1 MPEKA
6 KLMFQVILLLPM
18 VAACVLLVSLF
29 PPYRR
34 NTKSP
39 ARRDEHDTDAS
50 AFSPQLAEDTLAP
63 KKG

>member
-1 MPEKA
+1 MPGKA

-34 NTKSP
+34 NRKSSTWRD
-39 ARRDEHDTDAS
+39 ARDADAS
-50 AFSPQLAEDTLAP
+50 AFPQPLAEDTLAP